1 MRIGFSDKNWVGIG
15 LKWVRLVISPFVWSG
30 HQRDAGP
37 LFLNTEGNKGN
48 EGKTGTEIKIRK
60 AGKQEKMKTSNS
72 KPQTPGAQT
81 PTVAGD
87 DGNDL
92 LFITRDFNST

>member
-1 MRIGFSDKNWVGIG
+1 MQFLN
-15 LKWVRLVISPFVWSG
+15 WVRLVISPFFG
-30 HQRDAGP
+30 ATMNQRDTRP
-37 LFLNTEGNKGN
+37 LFLNTEGNEGN
-48 EGKTGTEIKIRK
+48 EGKTGTGIKIRK
-60 AGKQEKMKTSNS
+60 AGKQESMKTSNS
-72 KPQTPGAQT
+72 KSQALGGQT